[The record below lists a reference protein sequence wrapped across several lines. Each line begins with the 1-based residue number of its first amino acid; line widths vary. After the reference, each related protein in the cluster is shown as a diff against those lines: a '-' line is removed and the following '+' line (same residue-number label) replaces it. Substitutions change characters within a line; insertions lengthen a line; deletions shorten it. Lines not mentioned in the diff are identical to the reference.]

1 MQTKTHINKGIIIAF
16 AAIIFNATSHF
27 NKSIF
32 EEWTTFG
39 FAAIIIV
46 GVAIAVFLFGK
57 EVDNKVNFGNSF
69 SYGFKT
75 AAVATCIYFIYTL
88 LALNLFFPDFIAQKF
103 NRQLEEAKRLGA
115 FDEKTMNENLEMGV
129 KMGKKIMFYTNIA
142 GSVMGTL
149 FLGIIGSLI
158 GAVGVSKK

>member
-1 MQTKTHINKGIIIAF
+1 MQTKTHINKGITVAV

-27 NKSIF
+27 NQSIF
-32 EEWTTFG
+32 EEWTIFG

-46 GVAIAVFLFGK
+46 GVAVSIFLYGK
-57 EVDNKVNFGNSF
+57 EIENKANFSSLF

-103 NRQLEEAKRLGA
+103 NKGLAEAKKLGTI
-115 FDEKTMNENLEMGV
+115 DEKLMKENMEMGI
-129 KMGKKIMFYTNIA
+129 KMGKKILFYTHIA

-149 FLGIIGSLI
+149 FLGVIGSLI
-158 GAVGVSKK
+158 GAVGVAKK